1 MCCNKAQVA
10 LISKNTNSVKF
21 ILLDNKH
28 ILQIIN
34 TLYLSLYR
42 EFITWMRIL
51 STLHLSAVTTIIS
64 SAL

>member
-42 EFITWMRIL
+42 EFIT
-51 STLHLSAVTTIIS
+51 
-64 SAL
+64 